1 MAVNLPSP
9 RPGAARGNSGGL
21 MVPGSRIDLVTG
33 RVMLI
38 ILVCVFRI
46 RNDILLIF
54 LYSCLDSGEKPRLDG
69 CHGQ

>member
-1 MAVNLPSP
+1 MAVNLPNP

-54 LYSCLDSGEKPRLDG
+54 LYSCLDSG
-69 CHGQ
+69 